1 VQHLLKQL
9 TSQRGRAYRYG
20 GEEFLVILPNHNT
33 DEAIQYGE
41 KLRIAFETHN
51 FDIDG
56 IEEKITILVGIS
68 LWPHHGKEYKEVL
81 NAANIAEHKAKDSG
95 RNSVVLA
102 AQA

>member
-1 VQHLLKQL
+1 MQHLLKQL

-56 IEEKITILVGIS
+56 IEEKITILLVFHCGPITE
-68 LWPHHGKEYKEVL
+68 K
-81 NAANIAEHKAKDSG
+81 NIKKS
-95 RNSVVLA
+95 
-102 AQA
+102 